1 MAGRI
6 PDEFID
12 EVLQRTDIVAVIG
25 ERIPLRR
32 SGGSYKARCPFHDER
47 TPSFSVSPERQTYH
61 CFGCGAHG
69 TAIRFLMEHDRM
81 DFREAVSELADRNG
95 LQMPQGAGDRR
106 PVDEHAPLY
115 QALEAADRFYREALR
130 SHPARQAAV
139 DYLRQR
145 GISGEIAARFGLG
158 FAPPGWD
165 NLLRQ
170 LDDPRPAIRAGLIIE
185 REQKAYDRFRDR
197 ITFPIHDRRGRVVGF
212 GARVVSDGE
221 PKYLNSPET
230 PVFHKGREVYG
241 LYQALEAERRPSRL
255 IVVEGYM
262 DVIALAQQGITG
274 AVATLGTATT
284 PEQAT
289 LLLRTAEELVLCFDG
304 DSAGRSAALR
314 AVENLLPVLQ
324 GDREVR
330 VLLLPE
336 GEDPDEL
343 VRREGKEGL
352 EAHLADATPVVE
364 FFLDQAADDCELGTA
379 DGRARLLERTAGTLR
394 RIPEGVLRETLI
406 SRLAD
411 LTHTDPG
418 RIDRL
423 LQGREGSGSARG
435 GGSRPGEGPQ
445 GGGQAPEDG
454 HSPEASL
461 QRTPVRHAIAL
472 LLQEPQL
479 GQHAGEPDRFADRD
493 IPGLDLLQ
501 QLLEFTR
508 AEPNI
513 TTARLLERF
522 RDTRHESPLHRL
534 AAWQRAAAADEADRR
549 QELLDALMRIEEQI
563 LVNEQERLIRAL
575 DSEEQAWSETEQ
587 DRLRRA
593 QRLQLLMDRL
603 KRGQL
608 SADEEEEMEE
618 LRASFRL

>member
-81 DFREAVSELADRNG
+81 DFREAVSELADRSG

-115 QALEAADRFYREALR
+115 QALETADRFYREALR

-139 DYLRQR
+139 DYLQQR

-241 LYQALEAERRPSRL
+241 LYQALEAERRPPRL

-324 GDREVR
+324 GGREVR

-336 GEDPDEL
+336 GADPDEL
-343 VRREGKEGL
+343 VRREGR
-352 EAHLADATPVVE
+352 EAFEARLAEATPVVE
-364 FFLDQAADDCELGTA
+364 FFLNRTAADCELTTA
-379 DGRARLLERTAGTLR
+379 DGRARLLERAAGTLR
-394 RIPEGVLRETLI
+394 RIPQGVLRETLI

-423 LQGREGSGSARG
+423 LQGREGTGSAKGVEPSPG
-435 GGSRPGEGPQ
+435 GRQRSGEEAA
-445 GGGQAPEDG
+445 GGRR
-454 HSPEASL
+454 PEASL

-472 LLQEPQL
+472 LLQEPPL

-501 QLLEFTR
+501 QVLEITR
-508 AEPNI
+508 AEPQI

-522 RDTRHESPLHRL
+522 RDTQHESPLHRL
-534 AAWQRAAAADEADRR
+534 AAWQRAAAAEEADRKR
-549 QELLDALMRIEEQI
+549 ELQDALMRIEEQI

-575 DSEEQAWSETEQ
+575 DSEQRAWSEAEQ
-587 DRLRRA
+587 EQLRRA

-603 KRGQL
+603 KQGRLGT
-608 SADEEEEMEE
+608 DEAQEMEE